1 MESEPKNC
9 FALTIS
15 MLETI
20 KLLAFKH
27 NRNIVAYL
35 QTEISS
41 SNMLQQCES
50 WSQIMIRTRQLPVN
64 LQALVHEYH
73 CALFLS

>member
-1 MESEPKNC
+1 
-9 FALTIS
+9 

-50 WSQIMIRTRQLPVN
+50 WSQIMIRTRQLPVI
-64 LQALVHEYH
+64 LEVWVVEHH
-73 CALFLS
+73 SALFELDGRARPELFYL